1 MQRQAYRSSCEFFG
15 GGVRFRTNPRAS
27 LTSQNTKV
35 TRVVTTVTRLDTP
48 KPHRYHLR
56 FRFQHGT
63 SPRVMFE
70 SLSDKLKR
78 TLKNLRGEGVL
89 TKEHVDA
96 ALREIRLA
104 LLEADVNYKV
114 AKDFI
119 ASVQQKA
126 EGQQVWQELKP
137 SEQVV
142 KIVFDELVELLGGQ
156 SSRLVFTKQ
165 LPNTVMVVG
174 LQGSGKTTSTGKI
187 ARWLAKNQERKPLLL
202 SVDVYRPAARE
213 QLRVIAKA
221 TGQQIFEYP
230 ESNDPLT
237 LVREAQKHAQQTGFD
252 TLLID
257 TAGRLHIDDE
267 LMEELVNIKN
277 ETHPVKILFV
287 ADAMTGQDAVRS
299 AEESHRRIGITGVIL
314 TKMDGDARGGA
325 ALSIKQVTGQPV
337 KFVGVGERY
346 DALEPFYPDRV
357 AQRILGMG
365 DVLSLIEEVQAKVDQ
380 EEAEEQLK
388 KLQKNE
394 FTLDDFRSQLRQ
406 VKKLGSFSKIMKLL
420 PDQLL
425 GGMGMPQLNDE
436 QSAMMEKELKRTE
449 AIIDSMTWA
458 ERNDH
463 RILNANRRRRI
474 ARGSGTNVTAVNQL
488 IKQYVE
494 MRQMMRQLSSSGLF
508 GGGGLKSKMLRK
520 MTGMPDMAG
529 FSGDDGE
536 LPQLPTGPM
545 GASPSRRSKKKQHKR
560 KRKKRK

>member
-1 MQRQAYRSSCEFFG
+1 M
-15 GGVRFRTNPRAS
+15 
-27 LTSQNTKV
+27 
-35 TRVVTTVTRLDTP
+35 
-48 KPHRYHLR
+48 
-56 FRFQHGT
+56 
-63 SPRVMFE
+63 
-70 SLSDKLKR
+70 
-78 TLKNLRGEGVL
+78 
-89 TKEHVDA
+89 
-96 ALREIRLA
+96 I
-104 LLEADVNYKV
+104 
-114 AKDFI
+114 
-119 ASVQQKA
+119 
-126 EGQQVWQELKP
+126 
-137 SEQVV
+137 
-142 KIVFDELVELLGGQ
+142 
-156 SSRLVFTKQ
+156 
-165 LPNTVMVVG
+165 VG

-187 ARWLAKNQERKPLLL
+187 ARWLSANQDRKPLLL

-213 QLRVIAKA
+213 QLKVIAKA

-230 ESNDPLT
+230 QSNDPLT

-267 LMEELVNIKN
+267 LMEELVTIKN
-277 ETHPVKILFV
+277 ETHPVEILFV

-299 AEESHRRIGITGVIL
+299 AEEFHRRVGITGVIL

-325 ALSIKQVTGQPV
+325 ALSIKQVIGQPV

-380 EEAEEQLK
+380 DEAEQQLK

-425 GGMGMPQLNDE
+425 GGIGMPQLNEE
-436 QSAMMEKELKRTE
+436 QSAMMEQELKRTE
-449 AIIDSMTWA
+449 AVIDSMTWA

-474 ARGSGTNVTAVNQL
+474 ARGSGTSVASVNQL

-494 MRQMMRQLSSSGLF
+494 MRQMMRKLSSSGLF
-508 GGGGLKSKMLRK
+508 GGGGGGLKSKMLRK

-529 FSGDDGE
+529 FAGDE
-536 LPQLPTGPM
+536 MPSLPAG
-545 GASPSRRSKKKQHKR
+545 PSRKKLKKR
-560 KRKKRK
+560 RKKKRK

>member
-1 MQRQAYRSSCEFFG
+1 
-15 GGVRFRTNPRAS
+15 
-27 LTSQNTKV
+27 
-35 TRVVTTVTRLDTP
+35 
-48 KPHRYHLR
+48 
-56 FRFQHGT
+56 
-63 SPRVMFE
+63 MFE

-104 LLEADVNYKV
+104 LLEADVNFKV

-119 ASVQQKA
+119 ASVKEKA

-142 KIVFDELVELLGGQ
+142 KIVYDELVDLLGGQ

-165 LPNTVMVVG
+165 IPNVVMIVG

-187 ARWLAKNQERKPLLL
+187 ARWLVTNQQRKPLLL

-213 QLRVIAKA
+213 QLKVIAKA
-221 TGQQIFEYP
+221 TGQQIFEQP
-230 ESNDPLT
+230 ETNDPMT
-237 LVREAQKHAQQTGFD
+237 LVREAYKHAQQTGFD
-252 TLLID
+252 TLMID
-257 TAGRLHIDDE
+257 TAGRLHIDDL
-267 LMEELVNIKN
+267 LMEELVKIKT
-277 ETHPVKILFV
+277 ETRPVEILFV

-299 AEESHRRIGITGVIL
+299 AEEFHRRVGITGVIL

-325 ALSIKQVTGQPV
+325 ALSIKQVIGQPV

-380 EEAEEQLK
+380 SEAEEQLR

-406 VKKLGSFSKIMKLL
+406 VKRLGSFSKIMKLL

-425 GGMGMPQLNDE
+425 GGIGMPQLDDE
-436 QSAMMEKELKRTE
+436 QSKQMEQELKRTE
-449 AIIDSMTWA
+449 AIIDSMTQE
-458 ERNDH
+458 ERLDH

-474 ARGSGTNVTAVNQL
+474 ARGSGTGVADVNQL
-488 IKQYVE
+488 IKQYSE
-494 MRQMMRQLSSSGLF
+494 MRQMMRQLSGSGLF
-508 GGGGLKSKMLRK
+508 GGSGLKGKMMRR
-520 MTGMPDMAG
+520 MAGMAGMPDMG
-529 FSGDDGE
+529 GDMGENGEEMMTSLPSG
-536 LPQLPTGPM
+536 
-545 GASPSRRSKKKQHKR
+545 PSRKKLKKK
-560 KRKKRK
+560 KRKKKRR

>member
-1 MQRQAYRSSCEFFG
+1 
-15 GGVRFRTNPRAS
+15 
-27 LTSQNTKV
+27 
-35 TRVVTTVTRLDTP
+35 
-48 KPHRYHLR
+48 
-56 FRFQHGT
+56 
-63 SPRVMFE
+63 MFE

-89 TKEHVDA
+89 TREHVDA

-119 ASVQQKA
+119 ASVKEKA

-142 KIVFDELVELLGGQ
+142 KIVFDELVSLLGGQ
-156 SSRLVFTKQ
+156 SSRLVFTRQ
-165 LPNTVMVVG
+165 IPNVVMIVG

-187 ARWLAKNQERKPLLL
+187 ARWLALNQDRKPLLV

-213 QLRVIAKA
+213 QLKVIAKA
-221 TGQQIFEYP
+221 TGQQIFEQ
-230 ESNDPLT
+230 SDTNDPLT
-237 LVREAQKHAQQTGFD
+237 LVRAAYKHAQQVGFD

-267 LMEELVNIKN
+267 LMDELERIKA
-277 ETHPVKILFV
+277 ETHPVEVLFV

-299 AEESHRRIGITGVIL
+299 AEEFHRRVGITGVVL

-325 ALSIKQVTGQPV
+325 ALSIKQVIGQPV
-337 KFVGVGERY
+337 KFVGVGEKY

-365 DVLSLIEEVQAKVDQ
+365 DVLSLIEEVQSKVDQ
-380 EEAEEQLK
+380 SEAEEQLK

-425 GGMGMPQLNDE
+425 GGMGMPQLTDE
-436 QSAMMEKELKRTE
+436 QSVTMEKELKRTE
-449 AIIDSMTWA
+449 AIIDSMTRV
-458 ERNDH
+458 ERTDH

-474 ARGSGTNVTAVNQL
+474 ARGSGTTVAEVNQL
-488 IKQYVE
+488 IKQYTE
-494 MRQMMRQLSSSGLF
+494 MRQMMRQFSASGLF
-508 GGGGLKSKMLRK
+508 GGGGGGGLKGKMMRRVA
-520 MTGMPDMAG
+520 GMAG
-529 FSGDDGE
+529 VPNLSGLGGDNGGE
-536 LPQLPTGPM
+536 LPTGQLPAG
-545 GASPSRRSKKKQHKR
+545 PSRKKLKK
-560 KRKKRK
+560 KRKKKRH

>member
-1 MQRQAYRSSCEFFG
+1 
-15 GGVRFRTNPRAS
+15 
-27 LTSQNTKV
+27 
-35 TRVVTTVTRLDTP
+35 
-48 KPHRYHLR
+48 
-56 FRFQHGT
+56 
-63 SPRVMFE
+63 MFE

-119 ASVQQKA
+119 ASVKEKA
-126 EGQQVWQELKP
+126 EGQQVWLELKP
-137 SEQVV
+137 SEQVI

-156 SSRLVFTKQ
+156 SSRLVFTKTA
-165 LPNTVMVVG
+165 PNTVMIVG

-187 ARWLAKNQERKPLLL
+187 ARWLSANQQRKPLLL
-202 SVDVYRPAARE
+202 STDVYRPAARE

-221 TGQQIFEYP
+221 TGQSIFEKP
-230 ESNDPLT
+230 ETNDPLELT
-237 LVREAQKHAQQTGFD
+237 REALKHARDTGYD

-277 ETHPVKILFV
+277 ETHPVEILFV

-299 AEESHRRIGITGVIL
+299 AEEFHARIGITGVVL

-325 ALSIKQVTGQPV
+325 ALSIKQVIGQPV
-337 KFVGVGERY
+337 KFVGVGEKY

-365 DVLSLIEEVQAKVDQ
+365 DVLSLIEQVQDKIDQ
-380 EEAEEQLK
+380 DDAEAQLK
-388 KLQKNE
+388 KLQKNQ

-406 VKKLGSFSKIMKLL
+406 VKKLGSFSKILKLL

-425 GGMGMPQLNDE
+425 GGVGMPDLTDE
-436 QSAMMEKELKRTE
+436 QSALMEKEMRRTE
-449 AIIDSMTWA
+449 AIIDSMTRE
-458 ERNDH
+458 ERTNH
-463 RILNANRRRRI
+463 MILNANRRRRI
-474 ARGSGTNVTAVNQL
+474 ARGSGSTVQHVNSL
-488 IKQYVE
+488 IKQYTE
-494 MRQMMRQLSSSGLF
+494 MRRMMQQLSSSGMF
-508 GGGGLKSKMLRK
+508 GGGVGGKMMRR
-520 MTGMPDMAG
+520 MAGMPGMDGGNGDPMMPGLPAG
-529 FSGDDGE
+529 
-536 LPQLPTGPM
+536 
-545 GASPSRRSKKKQHKR
+545 PSRKKKK
-560 KRKKRK
+560 KKKRRR